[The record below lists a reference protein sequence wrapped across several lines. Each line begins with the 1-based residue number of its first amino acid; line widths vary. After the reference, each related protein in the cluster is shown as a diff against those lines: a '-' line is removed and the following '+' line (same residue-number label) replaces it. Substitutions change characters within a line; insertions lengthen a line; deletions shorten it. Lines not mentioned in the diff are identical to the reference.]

1 MSDETLAS
9 KDEATELSLGLLV
22 DGVTDELESLV
33 ANKPLNITD
42 VADVEASALVEL
54 IVPVEVEP
62 ELKSATLTLSNKVSE
77 YVSADLLTDDSEDK
91 DEVPAV
97 DAPVAS
103 VEDWKL

>member
-77 YVSADLLTDDSEDK
+77 YVSDDSEDK